1 MEHTITNRIDN
12 FTNYIKVYTQLY
24 LSKYV
29 YKSIKSIFSKCK
41 RISSGIEGII
51 YKATFAKHRDQFI
64 IKQIDLNKLK
74 QTKTVKSV
82 MLNAKPEDVYHLF
95 YTTRT
100 FNYPS
105 LTEIVANTLTNQLI
119 LQKICPHFILN
130 YHWNYEN
137 NKINLYNE
145 YATYGD
151 FYKWSKQKHSHE
163 IWMNALFQ
171 IMIGLYSIK
180 KYFNMTHTDFH
191 TGNILVHTVTPGGY
205 WVYEIHGKK
214 YYVPNLGFIFLLS
227 DFGFAWIPDKLFIDW
242 HYKDKLSHLTKS
254 GTEFYDVLILSESI
268 RDIDL
273 PETFSNVLEEMFE
286 KSETYLYTTKYY
298 KKEYDY
304 YKNNIRKRRYF
315 KKILENYPDIDKSY
329 NGLGNTLLD
338 KIEETF
344 YDMYKNKPKII
355 KANIIEKYSLD
366 KQLKPKNLPSNFRH
380 FIHHQN

>member
-1 MEHTITNRIDN
+1 M
-12 FTNYIKVYTQLY
+12 
-24 LSKYV
+24 
-29 YKSIKSIFSKCK
+29 
-41 RISSGIEGII
+41 
-51 YKATFAKHRDQFI
+51 
-64 IKQIDLNKLK
+64 
-74 QTKTVKSV
+74 
-82 MLNAKPEDVYHLF
+82 
-95 YTTRT
+95 
-100 FNYPS
+100 
-105 LTEIVANTLTNQLI
+105 
-119 LQKICPHFILN
+119 QKICPHFVLN

-171 IMIGLYSIK
+171 IMIGLYAIK
-180 KYFNMTHTDFH
+180 KYFNMNHTDFH

-227 DFGFAWIPDKLFIDW
+227 DFGFSWIPDKLFIDW

-254 GTEFYDVLILSESI
+254 GKEFYDVLILSESI

-273 PETFSNVLEEMFE
+273 PETFANVLEGMFE

-315 KKILENYPDIDKSY
+315 KKLLENYPDIDKSY

-338 KIEETF
+338 KIEQTF
-344 YDMYKNKPKII
+344 YDIYKNKPKIT

-366 KQLKPKNLPSNFRH
+366 KQLKPKNLPSNFHH
-380 FIHHQN
+380 FIHHRN